1 MEHTPA
7 LRALTALDDQIR
19 AATGGEP
26 GSGLYGLLNMMAGQ
40 FLGLPRSAMPAEQK
54 AQPKT
59 EPVAVAPVEPVEP
72 VEEVEPDEDDK
83 PARSHHRRR

>member
-40 FLGLPRSAMPAEQK
+40 FLGIPRSAMPAEQK
-54 AQPKT
+54 AAVNKAA
-59 EPVAVAPVEPVEP
+59 EPIEAAEP
-72 VEEVEPDEDDK
+72 VEEDEETK
-83 PARSHHRRR
+83 AGRHGGHRRR